1 MSLDFVAGAVFTAGV
16 LLIGSWLRDRW
27 RYRLGSGRTLPP
39 PPPHDT
45 TGTDID
51 VTPPQADVTPA
62 QEQPWSAAEERR

>member
-39 PPPHDT
+39 RPQHDT
-45 TGTDID
+45 TDTATTATTATD
-51 VTPPQADVTPA
+51 VTSLPRPA
-62 QEQPWSAAEERR
+62 AGEVR